1 MKNIYLLL
9 IISILSFHTTFG
21 QNHPKQ
27 NCTTGNKATLKINF
41 STDGAKGVLYIAVYD
56 SKESFMKIKY
66 KKYKLNML
74 DGKNKQ
80 LVIEG
85 LCLNNDYSVSAFLDE
100 NDNAKLDK
108 NFLGVPKESYGFSK
122 NVKGSFG
129 PPSYDQTKITLE
141 NKDELISILIK

>member
-1 MKNIYLLL
+1 
-9 IISILSFHTTFG
+9 
-21 QNHPKQ
+21 
-27 NCTTGNKATLKINF
+27 
-41 STDGAKGVLYIAVYD
+41 
-56 SKESFMKIKY
+56 
-66 KKYKLNML
+66 ML